1 MDEYYEYITQ
11 EQCNDIADHL
21 EAFIDNMNLFI
32 LEGRRQKDIEHSEKV
47 IRKTIKNLR
56 KGKLDKV
63 FDLGRLEE
71 YNDHKK
77 EFDY

>member
-1 MDEYYEYITQ
+1 M
-11 EQCNDIADHL
+11 
-21 EAFIDNMNLFI
+21 
-32 LEGRRQKDIEHSEKV
+32 KKK
-47 IRKTIKNLR
+47 IRKAIKNLR